1 MEEPDIV
8 KLVRLAKARFPSSAP
23 LVGLPLDTVDR
34 RFRAIMEELGLPYG
48 HLVGY
53 TPASLRAGKAT
64 HLFEQTLS
72 HDRVRA
78 QLRHK
83 HPSSTD
89 RYILEASA
97 AIAEANVS
105 PQAAEKVRVLSR
117 RAGAELRTLYRKLEN
132 GAALPLTGSLI
143 SQAPGPGEDV
153 DSHSDD

>member
-8 KLVRLAKARFPSSAP
+8 KLVRLAKARFPSAAP
-23 LVGLPLDTVDR
+23 LLGLPLVTVDR
-34 RFRAIMEELGLPYG
+34 RFKSLMEELGLPYG

-78 QLRHK
+78 QLSHK

-89 RYILEASA
+89 RYIQEASA
-97 AIAEANVS
+97 AIAEARVS
-105 PQAAEKVRVLSR
+105 AAAAEKVRVLSR
-117 RAGAELRTLYRKLEN
+117 LAGTELRILYRRLED
-132 GAALPLTGSLI
+132 GAALPLTGCLVP
-143 SQAPGPGEDV
+143 QAPGIGEDE
-153 DSHSDD
+153 DSHSEG